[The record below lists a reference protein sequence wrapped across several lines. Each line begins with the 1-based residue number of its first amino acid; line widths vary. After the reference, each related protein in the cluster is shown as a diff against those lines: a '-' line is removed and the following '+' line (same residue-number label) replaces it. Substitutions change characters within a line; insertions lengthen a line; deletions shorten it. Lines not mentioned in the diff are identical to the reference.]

1 MQQLTADNFNVS
13 TISVDRVDRNT
24 RQCLP
29 YAYLKSTIYERRL
42 VVYDNCPF
50 LTEEVLGLERESDG
64 HVEHPEH
71 GTQGCFT
78 GDTKVSLVD
87 GRELTFLE
95 LVDEYNLGKE
105 NWVYSFNETT
115 KKIEPKRI
123 EKAWCTKKNAQLV
136 EVELDNGEKLRCTP
150 NHRFMLR
157 DGSYKEASELKENDS
172 LMPLYRKYPAK
183 GLWLDNY
190 RMYYEP
196 IEDEWH
202 FEHRQFAKNSEVLDE
217 KHLVHHKNYNCKDN
231 TPTNLLWCSKSKH
244 QQIHKE
250 SSTGSHSAE
259 AKAKRSKS
267 LSAWYKENPEKAHL
281 KNHKARIAQLGFT
294 EESYVEYKI
303 NKQKQ
308 LDDRHKRV
316 EARKEK
322 SRLKQLEREN
332 HIKSIE
338 NLYNVN

>member
-13 TISVDRVDRNT
+13 TISVDRVDRDT

-78 GDTKVSLVD
+78 GDTRVSLVD

-123 EKAWCTKKNAQLV
+123 EKAWCTKKNAQVV

-172 LMPLYRKYPAK
+172 LMPRYRINHKVVNVRSLDYTEDVYDLTVADNHNFALSAGVFVHNSK
-183 GLWLDNY
+183 DSIDAVAGALWNASQHAEEY
-190 RMYYEP
+190 GYEYG
-196 IEDEWH
+196 ENVEL
-202 FEHRQFAKNSEVLDE
+202 FTEFNSESDTDE
-217 KHLVHHKNYNCKDN
+217 
-231 TPTNLLWCSKSKH
+231 
-244 QQIHKE
+244 I
-250 SSTGSHSAE
+250 AE
-259 AKAKRSKS
+259 FELQLMSR
-267 LSAWYKENPEKAHL
+267 NKAH
-281 KNHKARIAQLGFT
+281 T
-294 EESYVEYKI
+294 EHTEGYEQFGI
-303 NKQKQ
+303 NPPE
-308 LDDRHKRV
+308 DFEMGV
-316 EARKEK
+316 SEGVF
-322 SRLKQLEREN
+322 
-332 HIKSIE
+332 I
-338 NLYNVN
+338 